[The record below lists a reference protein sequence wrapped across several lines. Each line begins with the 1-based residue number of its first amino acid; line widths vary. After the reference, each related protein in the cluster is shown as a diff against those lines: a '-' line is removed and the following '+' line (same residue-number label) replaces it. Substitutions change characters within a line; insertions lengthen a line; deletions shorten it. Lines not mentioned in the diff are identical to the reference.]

1 MHELFKYMDDDREP
15 RSVDSSDVHAYIKNT
30 GQDFSAKEFC
40 TRQAPSALYK
50 K

>member
-15 RSVDSSDVHAYIKNT
+15 RSVDSSDVHT

-40 TRQAPSALYK
+40 TGQAPSALYK